1 MEETNNLI
9 PKTPMSESNSNGT
22 KSLSGSP
29 STEDET
35 QHNQKETI
43 SNTQLYSIMGL
54 MLAFG
59 TCNTV
64 IMKMQDDTIV
74 GTYEDGS
81 PKKFTHPY
89 F

>member
-1 MEETNNLI
+1 
-9 PKTPMSESNSNGT
+9 MSETNSNGT

-29 STEDET
+29 STEADT
-35 QHNQKETI
+35 QNEKETV
-43 SNTQLYSIMGL
+43 SNSQLYSIMLL

-64 IMKMQDDTIV
+64 IMKMQDDTVV

>member
-1 MEETNNLI
+1 
-9 PKTPMSESNSNGT
+9 MSETNSNGT
-22 KSLSGSP
+22 KSLSGAP
-29 STEDET
+29 STQEEIINKKDE
-35 QHNQKETI
+35 I
-43 SNTQLYSIMGL
+43 SNAQLYCIMLL

-64 IMKMQDDTIV
+64 IMKMQDDTVV

>member
-1 MEETNNLI
+1 
-9 PKTPMSESNSNGT
+9 MSDSNSNGT

-35 QHNQKETI
+35 QIMKKEQI
-43 SNTQLYSIMGL
+43 SNGQLYSIMVL

-64 IMKMQDDTIV
+64 IMKM
-74 GTYEDGS
+74 
-81 PKKFTHPY
+81 
-89 F
+89 

>member
-1 MEETNNLI
+1 
-9 PKTPMSESNSNGT
+9 MSETNSNGT

-29 STEDET
+29 STEAE
-35 QHNQKETI
+35 NQNKKREEI
-43 SNTQLYSIMGL
+43 SNAQLYSIMVL

-64 IMKMQDDTIV
+64 IMKMQDDTVV
-74 GTYEDGS
+74 GTYADGS